1 MKRHLFEPQE
11 IRNYKMIAVTE
22 SRDEKG
28 KRNGSEGL
36 QFEQREVQRS
46 RKDR

>member
-11 IRNYKMIAVTE
+11 IRNYKMIAMTE

-28 KRNGSEGL
+28 KTKW
-36 QFEQREVQRS
+36 QRGIAI
-46 RKDR
+46 